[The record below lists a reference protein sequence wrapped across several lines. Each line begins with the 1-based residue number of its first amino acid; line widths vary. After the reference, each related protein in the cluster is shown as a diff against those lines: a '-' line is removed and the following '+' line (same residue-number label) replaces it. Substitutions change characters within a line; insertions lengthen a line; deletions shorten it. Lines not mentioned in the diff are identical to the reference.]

1 MSPPPP
7 HLAAALADRY
17 RIKREL
23 GAGGMATVYL
33 AEDLKHGR
41 DVAIK
46 VLRPE
51 LGAALGAERFLRE
64 IATTANL
71 RHPNILPLFDSGEA
85 GGHLFYVMPY
95 VEGETL
101 RDRMDRERQLP
112 LEDALQIAREVA
124 EALGYAHA
132 RGVVHRDIKPEN
144 VLLESGH
151 AVVADF
157 GIARA
162 VDAASGPRLTET
174 GLAIGTPAYMSPEQA
189 VAEAVDAR
197 SDLYSL
203 GAVLYEMLAGEPPYT
218 GPTAQ
223 AVFAKRL
230 MDPVPRVTT
239 LRETVPPHV
248 EHLLQR
254 AMAKSPADR
263 MPTAAEF
270 VRGLDATTAS
280 ASTSASASA
289 SASAGASGPARPAW
303 TRWAMGAAAS
313 LALVIAAASAYRA
326 LAGRGGGIVAEDP
339 RNVIAVLPFTVRGAP
354 ELAYLSEGLVDLIS
368 GKLDGAGELR
378 TVDPRG
384 VVGRVDGRGTEA
396 MDAGRSAELAASL
409 GAGRFITGTLVGLPG
424 RVTLSARLLESASAT
439 GEEPLVTVE
448 GSVDSLFVLVERL
461 AAGLLANTLSG
472 ANARLQRSAAQST
485 QSLQATRAFLR
496 GEQFHRRGQ
505 FDSASAAYNSAIA
518 ADSTFALAH
527 LMKSMN
533 NAYTYDTDDYL
544 AAVAAV
550 RFSAE
555 LSERDRGIALAFLDQ
570 QSGRLASAEQR
581 WIAHLQ
587 RYPDEVKALLQLGM
601 LYNRANPRW
610 GRPVEQSRRYFERV
624 LALEPENVPAL
635 HHLARLDVAAG
646 LVDSLPG
653 RAAALARV
661 APGSEWATEVE
672 MMARVSS
679 GDSIELRRI
688 SADFASYSLV
698 AQLYAMYYAL
708 RYSPDPRAGD
718 RLIARQREVGAA
730 RVTGV
735 PESVEIDADFS
746 RQLQVLAD
754 LRAGRYDR
762 IRAFLTDPSR
772 RRTPTW
778 DIYDGELVASGL
790 VPVDSA
796 LLAQVLRRVQAVDP
810 EERLRTKFEPL
821 HDIFTPAVAEIERDV
836 TAAKLLARLGR
847 FDEAWAI
854 QRRLAALPPMTAFE
868 SLVTDA
874 AGGLAGE
881 LHFLAGDP
889 RRALAALRALRFQLP
904 QTANSL
910 AITDGTAARYRWA
923 ELELELGD
931 PDLARGLFEGLV
943 KASSASDKF
952 YLASAYERL
961 GRIHEAAGRVD
972 EALRWYQRFV
982 GAWAGADEA
991 LAPTRRAVEARIE
1004 MLRAGK
1010 GEVPADRPVTV
1021 SRSQRQRPAST

>member
-1 MSPPPP
+1 MSTPPQD
-7 HLAAALADRY
+7 LVAALADRY
-17 RIKREL
+17 VIMREL

-33 AEDLKHGR
+33 AQDLKHGR

-71 RHPNILPLFDSGEA
+71 RHPNILPLFDSGAA
-85 GGHLFYVMPY
+85 GGQLFYVMPFI
-95 VEGETL
+95 EGETL
-101 RDRMDRERQLP
+101 RDRMEREKQLP
-112 LEDALQIAREVA
+112 LDDALQIAREVA

-132 RGVVHRDIKPEN
+132 RGVVHRDVKPEN

-162 VDAASGPRLTET
+162 VDAASGPQLTET

-189 VAEAVDAR
+189 VAEVVDAR

-254 AMAKSPADR
+254 ALAKSPADR
-263 MPTAAEF
+263 MSTAAEF
-270 VRGLDATTAS
+270 VRGLDPSSVSS
-280 ASTSASASA
+280 ASSSG
-289 SASAGASGPARPAW
+289 GALAPNAAPGRARPAW
-303 TRWAMGAAAS
+303 IRWVLATAAS
-313 LALVIAAASAYRA
+313 VLLVLAAVSAYRTI
-326 LAGRGGGIVAEDP
+326 GGLGGKVAEEDP

-354 ELAYLSEGLVDLIS
+354 ELAYLSEGLVDLVS

-384 VVGRVDGRGTEA
+384 VVGRVGGRGPETL
-396 MDAGRSAELAASL
+396 DAARGAQLATSL

-448 GSVDSLFVLVERL
+448 GSADSLFVLVERL

-472 ANARLQRSAAQST
+472 ANARLQRSAAQSSR
-485 QSLQATRAFLR
+485 SLEATREFLR

-505 FDSASAAYNSAIA
+505 FDSASYAYNSAIA

-533 NAYTYDTDDYL
+533 NAYTYDTDDYM
-544 AAVAAV
+544 AAVAAA
-550 RFSAE
+550 RLSTE

-610 GRPVEQSRRYFERV
+610 GRPIEQSRGYFERV

-635 HHLARLDVAAG
+635 HHLGRLDGAAG
-646 LVDSLPG
+646 HVDSLPA
-653 RAAALARV
+653 RAALLARV
-661 APGSEWATEVE
+661 APGSEWAIEVD
-672 MMARVSS
+672 MMARVSRA
-679 GDSIELRRI
+679 DSAELQRI
-688 SADFASYSLV
+688 SDEFGTYPLV

-718 RLIARQREVGAA
+718 RLIARQREIGAA

-735 PESVEIDADFS
+735 PEAVELDADFS
-746 RQLQVLAD
+746 RQLQVMAD
-754 LRAGRYDR
+754 LRAGRHDR

-821 HDIFTPAVAEIERDV
+821 HDIFTPAVVVLERDV
-836 TAAKLLARLGR
+836 TAAKLLALQGR

-854 QRRLAALPPMTAFE
+854 QRRLAAMPPIMAWE
-868 SLVTDA
+868 SLVADA

-881 LHFLAGDP
+881 LHFLAGDS
-889 RRALAALRALRFQLP
+889 RRALDALRELRFQVP

-910 AITDGTAARYRWA
+910 AITTGSAARYRRA
-923 ELELELGD
+923 ELELEVGD
-931 PDLARGLFEGLV
+931 ADVARGLYEGIV
-943 KASSASDKF
+943 MSFAPSDKF

-961 GRIHEAAGRVD
+961 GRIHEAAGRAD

-982 GAWAGADEA
+982 GAWAEADAA
-991 LAPTRRAVEARIE
+991 LVPARRAVEARIE
-1004 MLRAGK
+1004 ALRAGK
-1010 GEVPADRPVTV
+1010 GELSTDR
-1021 SRSQRQRPAST
+1021 

>member
-1 MSPPPP
+1 MSPLPQ
-7 HLAAALADRY
+7 HLVVALADRY
-17 RIKREL
+17 RIGREL

-33 AEDLKHGR
+33 AQDLKHGR
-41 DVAIK
+41 EVAIK

-51 LGAALGAERFLRE
+51 LGAALGSERFLRE
-64 IATTANL
+64 IATTASL

-85 GGHLFYVMPY
+85 DGHLFYVMPY

-162 VDAASGPRLTET
+162 VDAASGPQLTET
-174 GLAIGTPAYMSPEQA
+174 GLAIGTPSYMSPEQA
-189 VAEAVDAR
+189 VAETVDAR

-248 EHLLQR
+248 EQLLLR

-263 MPTAAEF
+263 MSTAAEF
-270 VRGLDATTAS
+270 VRGLDPAAGSS
-280 ASTSASASA
+280 AAAA
-289 SASAGASGPARPAW
+289 AGRARPAW
-303 TRWAMGAAAS
+303 TRWALGAAAS
-313 LALVIAAASAYRA
+313 LTLVVATVSAYRA
-326 LAGRGGGIVAEDP
+326 IGERGGDVVAEDP

-354 ELAYLSEGLVDLIS
+354 DLAYLSEGLVDLIS

-384 VVGRVDGRGTEA
+384 VVGRMGDRGAEGLDVGRG
-396 MDAGRSAELAASL
+396 AELAASL
-409 GAGRFITGTLVGLPG
+409 GAGRFISGTLVGLPG

-448 GSVDSLFVLVERL
+448 GSADSLYVLVERL

-472 ANARLQRSAAQST
+472 ANARLQRSAAQSSR
-485 QSLQATRAFLR
+485 SLQATREFLR

-505 FDSASAAYNSAIA
+505 FDSASAAYNRAIA

-533 NAYTYDTDDYL
+533 NAYTYDTDDYV
-544 AAVAAV
+544 AAVDAV
-550 RFSAE
+550 RFSAD

-570 QSGRLASAEQR
+570 QSGRLTSAEQR

-601 LYNRANPRW
+601 LFNRANPRW
-610 GRPVEQSRRYFERV
+610 GRPIEQSRRYFERV
-624 LALEPENVPAL
+624 LALEPDNVPAL
-635 HHLARLDVAAG
+635 HHLARMDVGAG
-646 LVDSLPG
+646 FADSLPG
-653 RAAALARV
+653 RAAVLARL
-661 APGSEWATEVE
+661 APGSEWATEAE
-672 MMARVSS
+672 MMARVTS
-679 GDSIELRRI
+679 GDSAELQRI
-688 SADFASYSLV
+688 SDDFGTYPLV
-698 AQLYAMYYAL
+698 AQLFAIYYAL
-708 RYSPDPRAGD
+708 RFAPDPRAGD
-718 RLIARQREVGAA
+718 RLLARQRAVGAA
-730 RVTGV
+730 AVTGV

-746 RQLQVLAD
+746 RQLQVMAD
-754 LRAGRYDR
+754 LLAGRHER
-762 IRAFLTDPSR
+762 LRSFLTDRSR

-778 DIYDGELVASGL
+778 DMYDGELVATGL
-790 VPVDSA
+790 VAVDSV

-810 EERLRTKFEPL
+810 AERLRTTFEPL

-836 TAAKLLARLGR
+836 AVAKLLAMQGR

-854 QRRLAALPPMTAFE
+854 QQRLAALPPVRAWE
-868 SLVTDA
+868 SLVADA

-881 LHFLAGDP
+881 LHFLAGDS
-889 RRALAALRALRFQLP
+889 RRALGVLRALQFQVP
-904 QTANSL
+904 QTANAL
-910 AITDGTAARYRWA
+910 AITSGSAARFRRA
-923 ELELELGD
+923 ELEVEWGD
-931 PDLARGLFEGLV
+931 PEVARGIYEGFV
-943 KASSASDKF
+943 RGFAPTDKF
-952 YLASAYERL
+952 YLAAAYERL
-961 GRIHEAAGRVD
+961 GRIHEVAGRVD
-972 EALRWYQRFV
+972 EALRWYRRFV
-982 GAWAGADEA
+982 GAWEGADAA
-991 LAPTRRAVEARIE
+991 LVPTRRAVEARIE
-1004 MLRAGK
+1004 ALRVGT
-1010 GEVPADRPVTV
+1010 GEVLAEP
-1021 SRSQRQRPAST
+1021 